1 MANYENYEVE
11 LDYNPDFL
19 KIAEAY
25 NIEADDIKSIDEL
38 NEKVE
43 IAIKKRQPHIFK
55 IDVENMHI
63 PMPSKKN

>member
-1 MANYENYEVE
+1 MEENKDVI
-11 LDYNPDFL
+11 PVVQPRV
-19 KIAEAY
+19 
-25 NIEADDIKSIDEL
+25 DIKSIDEL